1 MYDILDRP
9 WLFVIVGYEHNRIR
23 SPLGLTAAKGEKGIR

>member
-1 MYDILDRP
+1 MTDHGY
-9 WLFVIVGYEHNRIR
+9 FVIVGYEHNRIR